1 MSTMLDLLSIG
12 AIKLDTFIVLPE
24 ASVMCELK
32 SVECKL
38 CVDYGKKI
46 PVAAFVTQIAGSAP
60 NVAVGLAKMNLKT
73 SVASFMGDDPVYH
86 QALAFLK
93 QHRVDAKL
101 VKKQK
106 GFHSSAAVVLNY
118 KGESTQLVD
127 HVPHE
132 YRLPASTP
140 AAKFIHISELGGGY
154 EKLYNDAIALVKK
167 RGVRLSFNP
176 GSIQIKERKPV
187 LFKLM
192 AITEVLF
199 LNMTEARTVIGA
211 ENGEEIRSIMLK
223 LKTLGPHYV
232 VVTDG
237 QNGAYAF
244 DGQQLDHV
252 PMFPGARVEATGAGD
267 AFATG
272 FLGALLK
279 GKKHAEALR
288 WAAVNAAS
296 VVSEVGPTK
305 GLLSHTEIQTRLK
318 ARKSFKSLEM

>member
-1 MSTMLDLLSIG
+1 VGTMLDLLSIG

-38 CVDYGKKI
+38 CIDYGKKI
-46 PVAAFVTQIAGSAP
+46 PVEAFVTQIAGSAP

-73 SVASFMGDDPVYH
+73 SVMSSMGDDPVYH
-86 QALAFLK
+86 QALAFLQRYK
-93 QHRVDAKL
+93 VATNW

-106 GFHSSAAVVLNY
+106 GFHSSAAVVLNF

-132 YRLPASTP
+132 YRLPANTP
-140 AAKFIHISELGGGY
+140 AAKFVHISELGGGY
-154 EKLYNDAIALVKK
+154 EKLYRDAIALAKK
-167 RGVRLSFNP
+167 RGVRISFNP
-176 GSIQIKERKPV
+176 GSIQIREQKKAFFD
-187 LFKLM
+187 LL
-192 AITEVLF
+192 AATEVLF
-199 LNMTEARTVIGA
+199 LNMSEARRIVKA
-211 ENGEEIRSIMLK
+211 ENGEEIRGTMLK
-223 LKTLGPHYV
+223 LKALGPHYV

-244 DGQQLDHV
+244 DGEQLDHV
-252 PMFPGARVEATGAGD
+252 PMFPGKRVEATGAGD
-267 AFATG
+267 AFSTG

-288 WAAVNAAS
+288 WASVNAAS
-296 VVSEVGPTK
+296 VVGAVGPTA
-305 GLLSHTEIQTRLK
+305 GLLTHTDIQARLK
-318 ARKSFKSLEM
+318 ARKSFKSNEV

>member
-12 AIKLDTFIVLPE
+12 AIKLDTFIVLPDT
-24 ASVMCELK
+24 SVMCELK

-38 CVDYGKKI
+38 CIEYGKKI

-60 NVAVGLAKMNLKT
+60 NVATGLAKMGLKT
-73 SVASFMGDDPVYH
+73 SVISFMGDDPVYH
-86 QALAFLK
+86 QAMAFLK
-93 QHRVDAKL
+93 QQKVASNL

-106 GFHSSAAVVLNY
+106 GFHSSSAVVLNY

-140 AAKFIHISELGGGY
+140 VSKFIHISELGGGY
-154 EKLYNDAIALVKK
+154 EKLYRDAIDLVKK

-176 GSIQIKERKPV
+176 GSIQIREHKKAFSDLLTV
-187 LFKLM
+187 
-192 AITEVLF
+192 TEVLF
-199 LNMTEARTVIGA
+199 VNMVEARHIVKA
-211 ENGEEIRSIMLK
+211 ENGEEIRGIMLK
-223 LKTLGPHYV
+223 LKALGPHYV

-244 DGQQLDHV
+244 DGEQLDHV
-252 PMFPGARVEATGAGD
+252 PMFPGKRVEATGAGD
-267 AFATG
+267 AFVTG

-279 GKKHAEALR
+279 GKKHDEAIR
-288 WAAVNAAS
+288 WASVDAAS
-296 VVSEVGPTK
+296 VVGSVGPTA
-305 GLLSHTEIQTRLK
+305 GLLTHDEIQTRLK
-318 ARKSFKSLEM
+318 ARKSFKAQEV

>member
-12 AIKLDTFIVLPE
+12 AIKLDTFIVLPD

-38 CVDYGKKI
+38 CIEYGKKI

-60 NVAVGLAKMNLKT
+60 NVATGLAKMGLKT
-73 SVASFMGDDPVYH
+73 SVISFMSDDPVYH
-86 QALAFLK
+86 QAMAFLK
-93 QHRVDAKL
+93 QQKVASNL

-106 GFHSSAAVVLNY
+106 GFHSSSAVVLNY

-140 AAKFIHISELGGGY
+140 VSKFIHISELGGGY
-154 EKLYNDAIALVKK
+154 EKLYRDAIDLVKK

-176 GSIQIKERKPV
+176 GSIQIREHKKAFSDLLTV
-187 LFKLM
+187 
-192 AITEVLF
+192 TEVLF
-199 LNMTEARTVIGA
+199 VNMVEARHIVKA
-211 ENGEEIRSIMLK
+211 ENGEEIRGIMLK
-223 LKTLGPHYV
+223 LKALGPHYV

-244 DGQQLDHV
+244 DGEQLDHV
-252 PMFPGARVEATGAGD
+252 PMFPGKRVEATGAGD
-267 AFATG
+267 AFVTG

-279 GKKHAEALR
+279 GKKHDEAIR
-288 WAAVNAAS
+288 WASVDAAS
-296 VVSEVGPTK
+296 VVGSVGPTA
-305 GLLSHTEIQTRLK
+305 GLLTHDEIQTRLK
-318 ARKSFKSLEM
+318 ARKSFKAQEV

>member
-1 MSTMLDLLSIG
+1 MLDLLSIG

-38 CVDYGKKI
+38 CIDYGKKI

-60 NVAVGLAKMNLKT
+60 NVAVGLAKMKLKT
-73 SVASFMGDDPVYH
+73 SIISSMGDDPIYH
-86 QALAFLK
+86 QATAFLK
-93 QHRVDAKL
+93 QNKVGYNL

-106 GFHSSAAVVLNY
+106 GFHSSAAVVLNF

-140 AAKFIHISELGGGY
+140 ASKFIHISELGGGY
-154 EKLYNDAIALVKK
+154 EKLYRDAIALVKT

-176 GSIQIKERKPV
+176 GSIQIKEQKKAFFDLLTV
-187 LFKLM
+187 
-192 AITEVLF
+192 TEVLF
-199 LNMTEARTVIGA
+199 LNVSEARKVVKA
-211 ENGEEIRSIMLK
+211 ENGEEIRGIMLK
-223 LKTLGPHYV
+223 LKALGPHYV

-244 DGQQLDHV
+244 DGEQLNHV
-252 PMFPGARVEATGAGD
+252 PMFPGKRVEATGAGD
-267 AFATG
+267 AFSTG

-279 GKKHAEALR
+279 GKSHAEALR
-288 WAAVNAAS
+288 WASVNAAS
-296 VVSEVGPTK
+296 VVGSVGPTK
-305 GLLSHTEIQTRLK
+305 GLLTHTNIQARLK
-318 ARKSFKSLEM
+318 ARKSFKVKAV

>member
-1 MSTMLDLLSIG
+1 MLDLLSIG

-38 CVDYGKKI
+38 CIDYGKKI
-46 PVAAFVTQIAGSAP
+46 PVEAFVTQIAGSAP
-60 NVAVGLAKMNLKT
+60 NVAVGLAKMKLKT
-73 SVASFMGDDPVYH
+73 SVISFMGDDPVYH
-86 QALAFLK
+86 QAIAFLK
-93 QHRVDAKL
+93 QHKVAYNL

-106 GFHSSAAVVLNY
+106 GFHSSAAVVLNF

-132 YRLPASTP
+132 YRLPAGTP
-140 AAKFIHISELGGGY
+140 ASKFIHISELGGGY
-154 EKLYNDAIALVKK
+154 EKLYRDAIALVKN

-176 GSIQIKERKPV
+176 GSIQIKEQKKV
-187 LFKLM
+187 FFDLV
-192 AITEVLF
+192 AASEVLF
-199 LNMTEARTVIGA
+199 LNMSEARRIVKA
-211 ENGEEIRSIMLK
+211 DNGEEVRSTMLK
-223 LKTLGPHYV
+223 LKALGPHYV

-252 PMFPGARVEATGAGD
+252 PMFPGKRVEATGAGD

-279 GKKHAEALR
+279 GKKHDEALR
-288 WAAVNAAS
+288 WASVDAAS
-296 VVSEVGPTK
+296 VVGAVGPTA
-305 GLLSHTEIQTRLK
+305 GLLTHTDIQARLR
-318 ARKSFKSLEM
+318 ARKSFKSTEV

>member
-32 SVECKL
+32 AVECKL
-38 CVDYGKKI
+38 CIEYGKKI
-46 PVAAFVTQIAGSAP
+46 PVEAFVTQIAGSAP
-60 NVAVGLAKMNLKT
+60 NVAVGLAKMGLKT
-73 SVASFMGDDPVYH
+73 SIISFMGDDPVYH
-86 QALAFLK
+86 QAIAFLR
-93 QHRVDAKL
+93 QHKVAHNL

-132 YRLPASTP
+132 YRLSSSTP
-140 AAKFIHISELGGGY
+140 VSKFIHISELGGGY
-154 EKLYNDAIALVKK
+154 EKLYRDAIELVKK

-176 GSIQIKERKPV
+176 GSIQIKEQKKAFFDLV
-187 LFKLM
+187 
-192 AITEVLF
+192 AVTEVLF
-199 LNMTEARTVIGA
+199 VNMVEARRIVKA
-211 ENGEEIRSIMLK
+211 ENGEEIRGIMLK
-223 LKTLGPHYV
+223 LKALGPHYV

-244 DGQQLDHV
+244 DGEQLDHV
-252 PMFPGARVEATGAGD
+252 PMFPGERVEATGAGD
-267 AFATG
+267 AFSTG

-279 GKKHAEALR
+279 GKNHAEALR
-288 WAAVNAAS
+288 WASVNAAS
-296 VVSEVGPTK
+296 AVGAVGPTK
-305 GLLSHTEIQTRLK
+305 GLLSHTEIQKRLK
-318 ARKSFKSLEM
+318 ARKSFKSQEI